1 MEIYKE
7 ISLHTIA
14 NSVYYN
20 AWLIDIRE
28 FTKYIDDIKNCL
40 SDLEIRKCEEIV
52 FSRQKELFYMRK
64 GITRIILSRL
74 LNINPRDI
82 QYEYS
87 FNGKPLIKE
96 NDKNIQFNIS
106 HSKEYL
112 LVAAAQAI
120 DIGVDIEKINYS
132 LDYSLIAKDIF
143 SPEEMKIFNS
153 YSKKQQ
159 LYSFYKAWVQKE
171 AVSKA
176 LGLGLSIGFNSF
188 SVNIDPKLKNE
199 EYNININN
207 RDNDLKLRVSL
218 ENNYALAI
226 ALVKKGV

>member
-1 MEIYKE
+1 MEIYRE
-7 ISLHTIA
+7 ASLHNIA
-14 NSVYYN
+14 KSKYYN

-28 FTKYIDDIKNCL
+28 FIKYGDDIKHCL
-40 SDLEIRKCEEIV
+40 SDQEIRKSEEIV
-52 FSRQKELFYMRK
+52 FPRQKELFCLRK

-74 LNINPRDI
+74 LDISPREI
-82 QYEYS
+82 QYAYS
-87 FNGKPLIKE
+87 FNGKPYIKE

-112 LVAAAQAI
+112 LVAAIQAI

-132 LDYSLIAKDIF
+132 LDYSLIGKDIF
-143 SPEEMKIFNS
+143 SPEELKVFNS
-153 YSKKQQ
+153 YSKQQQ
-159 LYSFYKAWVQKE
+159 LHSFYKAWVQKE
-171 AVSKA
+171 AISKA

-188 SVNIDPKLKNE
+188 SVNMDPKLKSE

-207 RDNDLKLRVSL
+207 MDYDLRLRVSL